1 MPAEPEPVTI
11 LLQQLSAGDEQAL
24 NALMPL
30 VYEQLRRQA
39 SRCLAG
45 ERGSHTLPAT
55 ALVHEA
61 YLRLVKS
68 EISWQNRAHFYA
80 LAARLMRRI
89 LVDHARTKKREKRGG
104 SVAHVP
110 LEEVLMVGD
119 QPADGILEL
128 DDALHRLAQ
137 RDERKSRIVE
147 MVFFG
152 GLTLEQAAAVLG
164 TSLATTHRELKMAKA
179 WLYVALADDNS
190 APAHP

>member
-1 MPAEPEPVTI
+1 MPAEPQPVTI

-24 NALMPL
+24 NALMPM

-104 SVAHVP
+104 SVTRVP
-110 LEEVLMVGD
+110 LEEVLMVGIS
-119 QPADGILEL
+119 PPMAFSNSTTRCTG
-128 DDALHRLAQ
+128 
-137 RDERKSRIVE
+137 SRNV
-147 MVFFG
+147 M
-152 GLTLEQAAAVLG
+152 
-164 TSLATTHRELKMAKA
+164 SAKA
-179 WLYVALADDNS
+179 ESSRWCSS
-190 APAHP
+190 AA